1 MRKYNG
7 EKLKQKDVRPTNI
20 ADFERI
26 AKHHNV
32 NIMLHE
38 PKKEPWR
45 MQDIYGS

>member
-38 PKKEPWR
+38 RKKEPWR
-45 MQDIYGS
+45 MQDVYGS